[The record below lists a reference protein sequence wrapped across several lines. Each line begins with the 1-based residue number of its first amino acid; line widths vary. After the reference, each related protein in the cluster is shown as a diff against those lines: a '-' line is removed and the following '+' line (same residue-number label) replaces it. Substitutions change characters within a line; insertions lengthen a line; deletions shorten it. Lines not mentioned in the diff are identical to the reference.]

1 MFSFLRNHTAVIRLL
16 LSALGGALA
25 FLLLSLLSARLP
37 LPMRGAIGWDVAASV
52 FLLLTFLAV
61 CDATPDHLRS
71 RASLQD
77 SKMWVILAIIV
88 VAAAASLA
96 SIALVLQQEKG
107 IPGPALGTRVA
118 VAGATVVASWTFVNT
133 TFAIRY
139 AHYFYG
145 DRGDKK
151 GQRAGLAFPGGE
163 APDFWDFLYYAFVV
177 GMTCQVSDVQVTSRP
192 MRRLTLAHGVL
203 AFFFNAG
210 VLALAVNILAAVL

>member
-1 MFSFLRNHTAVIRLL
+1 MFTFLRNHTAVIRLL
-16 LSALGGALA
+16 LSAIAGGVA
-25 FLLLSLLSARLP
+25 FLVLPSGLP
-37 LPMRGAIGWDVAASV
+37 LPTRGVLGWDAGAVL
-52 FLLLTFLAV
+52 FLSLTFVAV
-61 CDATPDHLRS
+61 CNTTPERLKS

-77 SKMWVILAIIV
+77 STMWVILSIMVA
-88 VAAAASLA
+88 AAAASLG
-96 SIALVLQQEKG
+96 SLALVLQSEQG
-107 IPGPALGTRVA
+107 AGGPALGARVA
-118 VAGATVVASWTFVNT
+118 VAGATIFISWLFVNT

-151 GQRAGLAFPGGE
+151 GGHRAGLDFPGGE

-177 GMTCQVSDVQVTSRP
+177 GMTCQTSDVNVTSRP